1 MKRWKQSGLVRGFLL
16 VVLAVSVLMDVL
28 SGMYFAAGEEYA
40 ATGGKAGKD
49 FFVSQEEV
57 SAMLDGYIRLFEEYM
72 QIGSL
77 ITTDGEIDYN
87 KEILVSLLDDKC
99 YTIQDLLKNP
109 SSEGEAVEQFRA
121 FMENFKQNCEEG
133 KSYPWYTRFSLQ
145 MEKRIVLED
154 NNIFQ
159 FNSPNVVP
167 VTQKQLNKMKKY
179 QKNMVTVSVDKD
191 GKDAKRSQMLHFS
204 LYGEQEEKLVFTAR
218 SSYEEYLI
226 EYFPD
231 YAKIYYLGKIEE
243 AYENSDKEM
252 FSRAYQDYYEGE
264 EKKGSEEEFY
274 RKVGRSREQ
283 YREKLPE
290 SWMPW
295 PVHKVPAGIREA
307 KEFVVFLVETY
318 QEMRYFFSRS
328 NFVFGY
334 ENTQNL
340 LLTNHPDLWEKM
352 KAEAADGA
360 GEKPVSDSD
369 RLMYAYFKVSAYT
382 GMTNFL
388 QESFLMSGNVLEKL
402 EEIGANYS
410 NASYLIG
417 VGLDLR
423 GIADGKYGDSFAV
436 QYEYSHQVL
445 RMLRIGKFLGIG
457 VIFTIISFF
466 LLAFMYGGT
475 MAGEKGVLKWYDRVW
490 AELQLLAAGVMAG
503 MVQWLSALWDR
514 SAVPVLIW
522 LFGLFMAVLCYLC
535 LGIFL
540 SIIKKARLHCG
551 IRYSIIGLF
560 LSEVLFQKMGF
571 REWTAR
577 MKRRF
582 AFLPAKQKYITLFLF
597 EFIVFAYLAGSL
609 LFIRLDKKVSIA
621 SFFTSLPGV
630 VFVVLII
637 GFCCLLSFWQA
648 RAWKN
653 EEADLLIIEGM
664 QKIMKGDFG
673 NQLPDLGEAGYRK
686 MLLGDSVNGMGE
698 VLERAVEESV
708 RSERMKTELIA
719 NVSHDIKTPL
729 TSVLNYVDL
738 MKREGTENETMQKY
752 IEVLE
757 RKAQRLK
764 TLLEDLVEASK
775 ASSGVMELEIGT
787 LNFNELIR
795 QTNGEFEDR
804 FEECH
809 LELVSELPE
818 ENLFFQGDGRRVFRV
833 LENLYNNTAKYAMP
847 HTRVYVSLVL
857 EGTALV
863 FRMKN
868 ISASRLNITPEEL
881 TERFVR
887 GDRSRTTEGSGLGLS
902 IAKSLTE
909 LMEGTFA
916 IELDGDLF
924 CAVVSFP
931 QSGA

>member
-28 SGMYFAAGEEYA
+28 SGMYFAIGKDYA

-57 SAMLDGYIRLFEEYM
+57 LAMLDGYIRLFEEYM

-87 KEILVSLLDDKC
+87 KEILVSLLDDKS

-109 SSEGEAVEQFRA
+109 SSEGEAVEQFRT
-121 FMENFKQNCEEG
+121 FMEDFEQNCYEG

-145 MEKRIVLED
+145 MEQRIVLED

-159 FNSPNVVP
+159 FDSSNVAP
-167 VTQKQLNKMKKY
+167 VTEKQLKNMKKY
-179 QKNMVTVSVDKD
+179 RKNMVAVSRDK
-191 GKDAKRSQMLHFS
+191 GEEDAKRSEVLHFP
-204 LYGEQEEKLVFTAR
+204 LYGEQEDRLVFTAR

-231 YAKIYYLGKIEE
+231 YARIYYLEKIEE
-243 AYENSDKEM
+243 AYEDSDNEVFMK
-252 FSRAYQDYYEGE
+252 AYQDYYKGKSMEGTE
-264 EKKGSEEEFY
+264 EQFY
-274 RKVGRSREQ
+274 QKVQRSREQ
-283 YREKLPE
+283 YEEKLPPG
-290 SWMPW
+290 WMPW
-295 PVHKVPAGIREA
+295 RVHKVPVSIREA

-334 ENTQNL
+334 ENTKNL
-340 LLTNHPDLWEKM
+340 LLTNHQSLWEGM
-352 KAEAADGA
+352 KAAADRA
-360 GEKPVSDSD
+360 ETEPVSDSD
-369 RLMYAYFKVSAYT
+369 RLMYAYFKASAYAGT
-382 GMTNFL
+382 TNFL

-410 NASYLIG
+410 GASYLIG

-423 GIADGKYGDSFAV
+423 GIADGKYEDKFAM
-436 QYEYSHQVL
+436 QYEHSHQVL
-445 RMLRIGKFLGIG
+445 QMLRIGKILGIG

-466 LLAFMYGGT
+466 LLASMYGSG

-490 AELQLLAAGVMAG
+490 TELQLLAVGVMAG
-503 MVQWLSALWDR
+503 MVQWLFTLWDR
-514 SAVPVLIW
+514 SAVPVLIC
-522 LFGLFMAVLCYLC
+522 FFSFFMAVLCYLC
-535 LGIFL
+535 LGILL

-551 IRYSIIGLF
+551 VRHSITGLF
-560 LSEVLFQKMGF
+560 LSEVLFRKMGF
-571 REWTAR
+571 REWVALMR
-577 MKRRF
+577 KRF
-582 AFLPAKQKYITLFLF
+582 AFLPAKQKYIMLFLF
-597 EFIVFAYLAGSL
+597 EFIVLAYFAGSMV
-609 LFIRLDKKVSIA
+609 FVRFDRRVSVS
-621 SFFTSLPGV
+621 SFFTSLPGWI
-630 VFVVLII
+630 FLVLGI
-637 GFCCLLSFWQA
+637 GFCCLLSIWQA
-648 RAWKN
+648 KAWKN

-664 QKIMKGDFG
+664 QKIMEGDFRS
-673 NQLPDLGEAGYRK
+673 QLPNLSEAGYRK

-698 VLERAVEESV
+698 ALERAVEESV

-729 TSVLNYVDL
+729 TSVLDYVDL

-818 ENLFFQGDGRRVFRV
+818 ETLFFQGDGRRVFRI

-847 HTRVYVSLVL
+847 HTRVYVSLVS
-857 EGTALV
+857 EGDALV
-863 FRMKN
+863 FRIKN

-924 CAVVSFP
+924 CAVVYFP
-931 QSGA
+931 QSY